1 MLYLQLPFY
10 GKRGSIAE
18 IKETEKTY
26 DVSTYNNDGKASI
39 TSKVK
44 KTNSNLK
51 ALINNYHKDTDEYL
65 RTNREKYDIAS
76 YEKNTEYPS
85 AKTIK
90 AAFITSA
97 VLVSTAMPI
106 SALTGMA
113 GVTVYSLVIGT
124 PFFIAS
130 YKVLKKIDK
139 QNKKNSFINEYK
151 RLNKEYR
158 KYEIEKEDEK
168 RRTLARSKI
177 PMNIDKERK
186 YSYIKE
192 LVKQ

>member
-1 MLYLQLPFY
+1 
-10 GKRGSIAE
+10 
-18 IKETEKTY
+18 
-26 DVSTYNNDGKASI
+26 
-39 TSKVK
+39 
-44 KTNSNLK
+44 
-51 ALINNYHKDTDEYL
+51 
-65 RTNREKYDIAS
+65 
-76 YEKNTEYPS
+76 
-85 AKTIK
+85 
-90 AAFITSA
+90 
-97 VLVSTAMPI
+97 
-106 SALTGMA
+106 MA